1 MLSLSQP
8 VEEGRDGLQCVG
20 EEGHQCCPCRS
31 LRRRVVMGYN
41 AFGRKAINVVLAA
54 ACGGGS

>member
-8 VEEGRDGLQCVG
+8 AEKGRDGL
-20 EEGHQCCPCRS
+20 R

-41 AFGRKAINVVLAA
+41 ALGRKAINVVLVA

>member
-1 MLSLSQP
+1 MTRYASYLRQRIYREKVTKGPEST
-8 VEEGRDGLQCVG
+8 
-20 EEGHQCCPCRS
+20 

-41 AFGRKAINVVLAA
+41 ALGRKAINVVLAA